1 MYIYIFEGVRLNQL
15 EVILITIST
24 RLASTSVDYEQQ
36 IYILD
41 IHNNFKSK
49 FNPRLICLE
58 SFRKVFK
65 KRNEKMRKKR
75 EIRRNL
81 VNKLVISSVK
91 IFQEGIKLYRTI
103 RLRNLL
109 DK

>member
-1 MYIYIFEGVRLNQL
+1 MYIFEGVRLNQL

-49 FNPRLICLE
+49 FNPRLICLDLE